1 MPVSKKKVIKSL
13 EGLDEELKDLL
24 KQQYPN
30 GYESSVTRIINAKK
44 EPIFVFPLE
53 TDDATYL
60 IKIPSTK
67 NSDGGYDVDF
77 GKKKGE
83 FEPADDDAPFGNDEA
98 DSPEAE
104 AGDDFEG
111 EDDGMGGGRSKD
123 PSYEPDFDN

>member
-13 EGLDEELKDLL
+13 EGLDEELRDLL

-83 FEPADDDAPFGNDEA
+83 FEPADDDDAFNSEPDN
-98 DSPEAE
+98 AE
-104 AGDDFEG
+104 STDDDFDG
-111 EDDGMGGGRSKD
+111 DDDGMGGGSKD

>member
-13 EGLDEELKDLL
+13 DGLDEELKDLL

-67 NSDGGYDVDF
+67 NSEGGYDVDF

-83 FEPADDDAPFGNDEA
+83 FEPADDDEAAFNNESDNAEA
-98 DSPEAE
+98 DQ
-104 AGDDFEG
+104 D
-111 EDDGMGGGRSKD
+111 
-123 PSYEPDFDN
+123 